1 MARLKLSPTR
11 SNLLMVKQRLKL
23 AREGHALLQKKRDVL
38 IMEILEL
45 IEDAERVQREVEEQF
60 AKAYASMQ
68 EARAGMGTERVRRLA
83 LSRPQEVEIEITPR
97 SVMGVAVPTVAFDAP
112 QRQLLYGFGDTSVVL
127 DQVHRRWRHALALM
141 GDKAEKVTTVWRL
154 ALELKRTVRRVNA
167 LENIFVPTYEETL
180 RYIEEML
187 EEKEREELFRLKRA
201 KAAADA
207 RQVRT
212 ADRSGGAP

>member
-11 SNLLMVKQRLKL
+11 SNLLMVKHRLKL
-23 AREGHALLQKKRDVL
+23 AREGHQLLEKKRDVL
-38 IMEILEL
+38 IMEVLAL
-45 IEDAERVQREVEEQF
+45 IQDAERVQREVEVQF

-83 LSRPQEVEIEITPR
+83 LSRPHEVEIEITPR
-97 SVMGVAVPTVAFDAP
+97 SVMGVAVPTVQFDAP

-154 ALELKRTVRRVNA
+154 ALELKRTQRRVNA
-167 LENIFVPTYEETL
+167 LENIFIPTYEETL
-180 RYIEEML
+180 RYIQEML

-201 KAAADA
+201 KAAAEA
-207 RQVRT
+207 RQ
-212 ADRSGGAP
+212 AQASPLS

>member
-23 AREGHALLQKKRDVL
+23 AREGHALLEKKRDVL
-38 IMEILEL
+38 MIEILAL